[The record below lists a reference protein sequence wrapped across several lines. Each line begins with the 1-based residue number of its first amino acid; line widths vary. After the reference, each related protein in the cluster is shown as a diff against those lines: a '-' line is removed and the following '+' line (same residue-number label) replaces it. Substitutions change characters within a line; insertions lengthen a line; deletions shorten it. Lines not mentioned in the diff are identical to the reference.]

1 MLKSLLLSLVVLVG
15 SIGSAL
21 TALGGPS
28 PPPPGSGRT
37 TLSALDPG
45 GGGGCTL
52 GTTPDGK
59 ASFGETLVI
68 VNGSSATLTIRQR
81 DGFWQKTL
89 DPGQENDSVRLR
101 AAGRYLSGCVVGQWQ
116 APISVGL
123 KAPGAPPTNSFRV
136 TWASNAPDTWRFGVQ
151 FKVGQGVWKSWKP
164 ATALESAVFSGA
176 NGKTYFFRARTK
188 KDGQTTD
195 FSPPRKV
202 VT

>member
-1 MLKSLLLSLVVLVG
+1 M
-15 SIGSAL
+15 
-21 TALGGPS
+21 
-28 PPPPGSGRT
+28 
-37 TLSALDPG
+37 
-45 GGGGCTL
+45 
-52 GTTPDGK
+52 PDGK
-59 ASFGETLVI
+59 ASLGDTLVI
-68 VNGSSATLTIRQR
+68 VNGNSETLTITQR

-116 APISVGL
+116 APISVRL
-123 KAPGAPPTNSFRV
+123 KAPGSPPTNSFRV

-164 ATALESAVFSGA
+164 ATHLSRRSSTAGTGRPTSSEP
-176 NGKTYFFRARTK
+176 RTK
-188 KDGQTTD
+188 KDGQMTD

>member
-37 TLSALDPG
+37 TLTALDS
-45 GGGGCTL
+45 GGCSLSTS
-52 GTTPDGK
+52 PDAK
-59 ASFGETLVI
+59 ASFGEVLVI
-68 VNGSSATLTIRQR
+68 VNGTSDTLTITQR

-101 AAGRYLSGCVVGQWQ
+101 AAGRYMSGCVVGQWQ

-123 KAPGAPPTNSFRV
+123 KAPGSPPTNSFRV

-164 ATALESAVFSGA
+164 ATALESAVFNGA